1 MNVVWLK
8 KDLRLEDHQPLF
20 EAQNSSGKI
29 LLLYIFEPELFNDP
43 HYSKRHFDFIKQ
55 SLIELQTA

>member
-43 HYSKRHFDFIKQ
+43 HYSKRHFDFINNR
-55 SLIELQTA
+55 